1 MAENEA
7 SRGGEAERIE
17 SGSWKVGTHVP
28 NYSCARSPAW
38 NGVLTLC
45 GARARALPC
54 ALRAARAH
62 GTSTLQA
69 YLDSQNWP
77 YDKHTDIQRPPKQS
91 A

>member
-1 MAENEA
+1 MP
-7 SRGGEAERIE
+7 R
-17 SGSWKVGTHVP
+17 V
-28 NYSCARSPAW
+28 
-38 NGVLTLC
+38 
-45 GARARALPC
+45 RARALPC